1 MKKTLTVL
9 ISIAIL
15 LSCLVSFPGRVSAQE
30 KYLWYAENLAKTGVF
45 IGTGSSFELD
55 RPPTRLEGAVMFVRL
70 LGGEDE
76 ALLMNY
82 PHPFRDVPEWGRGY
96 VGFLYHYGLT
106 NGISA
111 NEFGSYIEMQAK
123 SFMTFG
129 LRALGY
135 SDSGTGADFTWEH
148 ALEFAYEN
156 GILDYGGYMELRN
169 EIFLRDHVA
178 LLSYG
183 FLKTDLKGPDI
194 TLAQRLVDEGLV
206 DRAAAEEI
214 GVVAPL
220 AAGHFTIS
228 AGIPFADVVVRFGLP
243 DSVADSGFGFDWQV
257 YSGNPDEY
265 FEVGVKGDRVV
276 AVLLASA
283 GFSAERG
290 IEIGMGKSATDI
302 SYPDGMDR
310 IYKSVP
316 GDPTIYINHI
326 TTENRS
332 VFRTIQNDYITYYYD
347 SYENNAITAIFVIDD
362 EIEEGH
368 LKQFDI
374 PADTGL
380 MSSISRQVFNL
391 TNAMRRQKGLPLLEW
406 DDKAAAS
413 ALLHSMDMDARDFF
427 AHENPDGLQ
436 PWDRMEAQGISYML
450 AGENIAGGY
459 RDAVHMVNDW
469 LNSKTGH
476 REAML
481 GGYRYLGVGV
491 WIDAAGYMYGTQ
503 NFWK

>member
-1 MKKTLTVL
+1 MKKTLSVL

-15 LSCLVSFPGRVSAQE
+15 FSCLASFPDRVSAQE
-30 KYLWYAENLAKTGVF
+30 KYLWYAENLSKIGVF

-76 ALLMNY
+76 ALMMNY

-96 VGFLYHYGLT
+96 VGYLYHYGLS
-106 NGISA
+106 NGVSTY
-111 NEFGSYIEMQAK
+111 EFGSFLEMQAK

-135 SDSGTGADFTWEH
+135 TDSGTGADFSWEH

-156 GILDYGGYMELRN
+156 DILDYGGYMELKN

-183 FLKTDLKGPDI
+183 FLKTISNGTDES
-194 TLAQRLVDEGLV
+194 LAKRLVERGFV

-214 GVVAPL
+214 GVVAPVIAGDL
-220 AAGHFTIS
+220 AIS
-228 AGIPFADVVVRFGLP
+228 VGVPFIDVVMRFGLP
-243 DSVADSGFGFDWQV
+243 DGVADSGFGFDWQV

-276 AVLLASA
+276 AVLLASP

-290 IEIGMGKSATDI
+290 IEVGMYKAATDSAYPEGI
-302 SYPDGMDR
+302 SR
-310 IYKSVP
+310 IYKSAP
-316 GDPTIYINHI
+316 GDATIYINHI
-326 TTENRS
+326 LMENRS

-347 SYENNAITAIFVIDD
+347 SYDRDAITAIFVIDD
-362 EIEEGH
+362 EIEESKI
-368 LKQFDI
+368 KQFDI
-374 PADTGL
+374 PADIGL
-380 MSSISRQVFNL
+380 MSSIGRQVFNL
-391 TNAMRRQKGLPLLEW
+391 TNAMRRQKGLYLLQW

-413 ALLHSMDMDARDFF
+413 ALLHSMDMDSRDFF

-436 PWDRMEAQGISYML
+436 PWDRMAAQGISYTL

-481 GGYRYLGVGV
+481 GGYLHLGVGI

-503 NFWK
+503 NYWK